1 METQSYIKV
10 RVIPRSSKN
19 LIMRRAGDVVTVK
32 LTAAPVEGAANK
44 ALISLLSEKLRLPKE
59 NIQVI
64 SGKSSRLKHIRVQG
78 LLPDEI
84 DSLLGL

>member
-10 RVIPRSSKN
+10 KVIPRSSKN

-44 ALISLLSEKLRLPKE
+44 ALISLLSGKLRLPKE
-59 NIQVI
+59 NIQII
-64 SGKSSRLKHIRVQG
+64 SGKGSRLKHVRVQG
-78 LLPDEI
+78 LLPGEI
-84 DSLLGL
+84 NTLLGL

>member
-59 NIQVI
+59 NIQII